1 MTKDLSVTEYCI
13 TYNIARNAVHR
24 RIKKFEDKKEA
35 VNNIVDV
42 KRIGPKI
49 IILTVDTRI
58 EFKTKKGGNF

>member
-13 TYNIARNAVHR
+13 AYNIARNAVHR
-24 RIKKFEDKKEA
+24 RIKKFEDKKET